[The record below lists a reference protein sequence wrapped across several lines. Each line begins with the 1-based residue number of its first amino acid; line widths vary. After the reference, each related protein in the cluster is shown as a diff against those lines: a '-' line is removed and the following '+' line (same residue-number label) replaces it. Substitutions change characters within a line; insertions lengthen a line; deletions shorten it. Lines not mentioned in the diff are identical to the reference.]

1 MQRLD
6 HPHICKLYDSVETET
21 QVILVMEY
29 ISGGSSYDLLK
40 TKPHRRMTEIEAVKI
55 YTQLYSALKYL
66 H

>member
-55 YTQLYSALKYL
+55 YT
-66 H
+66 